1 MASLIFFHHQGNS
14 VFMVS
19 NTIGIYVYSSYI
31 CTLSAVRICIGTWT
45 PTPPREIRAKLRF
58 SNITGEL
65 IFEVWTDDLSPG

>member
-14 VFMVS
+14 VFMVC
-19 NTIGIYVYSSYI
+19 NTIGIYIYYIVIYTHYLVY
-31 CTLSAVRICIGTWT
+31 ICIGAWT